1 MNGAVTLKL
10 ENQNYIIDNLHSYI
24 ATHFPEGTVLFS
36 QIFIKVLIVLVIF
49 LLLDWFQRKVLLKI
63 VQSIIPKT
71 KNIWMNTFMKKN
83 VFTSFFHLLPLG
95 ICYCLVP
102 IIFYHH
108 PQSFHILDLVF
119 SVFLIIFLSKFL
131 ISVIDSY
138 TEIRNRDKS
147 YRTVAL
153 KTFSELIKIL
163 IVLFTGFI
171 IISILFDLT
180 SSKIFTF
187 LGAIMAVIL
196 LVFRDP
202 ILGFVAGINIAS
214 SKQIKV
220 GDWISISKYGTEGNV
235 KEINLVTA
243 KIQNLDKTISTVP
256 TYDLIST
263 EVKNHEP
270 MKSSNTRRIK
280 RSVLFD
286 FNSFKFVDEKLFDS
300 LMDIELLKDYLLQ
313 KKKEVLE
320 YNQANFEHPEIIGNG
335 KRFTNMGIFRHYMQ
349 LYLEKAPNI
358 SKKDKIIVRQLD
370 PTVYGIPLEIYCFA
384 NTSDW
389 KAYEDIQAYIF
400 EHLITIARQ
409 FELKIILTTAS

>member
-1 MNGAVTLKL
+1 MDGATNLKL
-10 ENQNYIIDNLHSYI
+10 ENQNTIIDNLHNYI
-24 ATHFPEGTVLFS
+24 ANHFPESTILFS
-36 QIFIKVLIVLVIF
+36 QIFIKVLIVLSIF

-63 VQSIIPKT
+63 VQRIIPKT

-102 IIFYHH
+102 VIFYHH

-119 SVFLIIFLSKFL
+119 SIFLIIFLSKF
-131 ISVIDSY
+131 IICVIDSF
-138 TEIRNRDKS
+138 TEIKNRDKS
-147 YRTVAL
+147 YRTVAV

-163 IVLFTGFI
+163 IILFSGFI
-171 IISILFDLT
+171 IISILFNLT

-202 ILGFVAGINIAS
+202 ILGLVTGINIAG

-220 GDWISISKYGTEGNV
+220 GDWISIPKYGTEGSV

-270 MKSSNTRRIK
+270 MKVSHTRRIK

-286 FNSFKFVDEKLFDS
+286 FDSIKFVDESLINKLMKIS
-300 LMDIELLKDYLLQ
+300 LLKDYLLQ
-313 KKKEVLE
+313 VK
-320 YNQANFEHPEIIGNG
+320 G
-335 KRFTNMGIFRHYMQ
+335 KSNLSDLKNSEGHESRRRITNLGIFRHYMKI
-349 LYLEKAPNI
+349 YLLKNPRI
-358 SKKDKIIVRQLD
+358 STKDTILVRHLE
-370 PTVYGIPLEIYCFA
+370 PTVYGLPLEIYCFA
-384 NTSDW
+384 NTSVW
-389 KAYEDIQAYIF
+389 LEYEEIQANIF
-400 EHLITIARQ
+400 EHLIALSSE

>member
-1 MNGAVTLKL
+1 MDGATNLKL
-10 ENQNYIIDNLHSYI
+10 ENQNSIIDNLHNYI
-24 ATHFPEGTVLFS
+24 ANHFPESTILFS
-36 QIFIKVLIVLVIF
+36 QIFIKVLIVLSIF

-63 VQSIIPKT
+63 VQRIIPKT

-102 IIFYHH
+102 VIFYHH

-119 SVFLIIFLSKFL
+119 SIFLIIFLSKF
-131 ISVIDSY
+131 IICVIDSF
-138 TEIRNRDKS
+138 TEIKNRDKS
-147 YRTVAL
+147 YRTVAV

-163 IVLFTGFI
+163 IILFSGFI
-171 IISILFDLT
+171 IISILFNLT

-202 ILGFVAGINIAS
+202 ILGLVTGINIAG

-220 GDWISISKYGTEGNV
+220 GDWISIPKYGTEGSV

-270 MKSSNTRRIK
+270 MKVSHTRRIK

-286 FNSFKFVDEKLFDS
+286 FDSIKFVNESLINKLMKIS
-300 LMDIELLKDYLLQ
+300 LLKDYLLQ
-313 KKKEVLE
+313 IK
-320 YNQANFEHPEIIGNG
+320 G
-335 KRFTNMGIFRHYMQ
+335 KSNLSDLKNSEGHESRHRITNLGIFRHYMKI
-349 LYLEKAPNI
+349 YLLKNPRI
-358 SKKDKIIVRQLD
+358 STKDTILVRHLE
-370 PTVYGIPLEIYCFA
+370 PTVYGLPLEIYCFA
-384 NTSDW
+384 NTSVW
-389 KAYEDIQAYIF
+389 LEYEEIQANIF
-400 EHLITIARQ
+400 EHLIALSSE

>member
-1 MNGAVTLKL
+1 MDGATNLKL
-10 ENQNYIIDNLHSYI
+10 ENQNTIIDNLHNYI
-24 ATHFPEGTVLFS
+24 ANHFPESTILFS
-36 QIFIKVLIVLVIF
+36 QIFIKVLIVLSIF

-63 VQSIIPKT
+63 VQRIIPKT

-102 IIFYHH
+102 VIFYHH

-119 SVFLIIFLSKFL
+119 SIFLIIFLSKF
-131 ISVIDSY
+131 IICVIDSF
-138 TEIRNRDKS
+138 TEIKNRDKS
-147 YRTVAL
+147 YRTVAV

-163 IVLFTGFI
+163 IILFSGFI
-171 IISILFDLT
+171 IISILFNLT

-202 ILGFVAGINIAS
+202 ILGLVTGINIAG

-220 GDWISISKYGTEGNV
+220 GDWISIPKYGTEGSV

-270 MKSSNTRRIK
+270 MKVSHTRRIK

-286 FNSFKFVDEKLFDS
+286 FDSIKFVDGSLINKLMKIS
-300 LMDIELLKDYLLQ
+300 LLKDYLLQ
-313 KKKEVLE
+313 IK
-320 YNQANFEHPEIIGNG
+320 G
-335 KRFTNMGIFRHYMQ
+335 KSNLSDLKNSEGHESRHGITNLGIFRHYMKI
-349 LYLEKAPNI
+349 YLLKNPRI
-358 SKKDKIIVRQLD
+358 STKDTILVRHLE
-370 PTVYGIPLEIYCFA
+370 PTVYGLPLEIYCFA
-384 NTSDW
+384 NTSVW
-389 KAYEDIQAYIF
+389 LEYEEIQANIF
-400 EHLITIARQ
+400 EHLIALSSE

>member
-1 MNGAVTLKL
+1 MDGATNLKL
-10 ENQNYIIDNLHSYI
+10 ENQNSIIDNLHNYI
-24 ATHFPEGTVLFS
+24 ANHFPESTILFS
-36 QIFIKVLIVLVIF
+36 QIFIKVLIVLSIF

-63 VQSIIPKT
+63 VQRIIPKT

-102 IIFYHH
+102 VIFYHH

-119 SVFLIIFLSKFL
+119 SIFLIIFLSKF
-131 ISVIDSY
+131 IICVIDSF
-138 TEIRNRDKS
+138 TEIKNRDKS
-147 YRTVAL
+147 YRTVAV

-163 IVLFTGFI
+163 IILFSGFI
-171 IISILFDLT
+171 IISILFNLT

-202 ILGFVAGINIAS
+202 ILGLVTGINIAG

-220 GDWISISKYGTEGNV
+220 GDWISIPKYGTEGSV

-270 MKSSNTRRIK
+270 MKVSHTRRIK

-286 FNSFKFVDEKLFDS
+286 FDSIKFVDESLINKLMKIS
-300 LMDIELLKDYLLQ
+300 LLKDYLLQ
-313 KKKEVLE
+313 IK
-320 YNQANFEHPEIIGNG
+320 G
-335 KRFTNMGIFRHYMQ
+335 KSNLSDLKNSEGLKNRLRLTNLGLFRHYMK
-349 LYLEKAPNI
+349 LYLLKNPRI
-358 SKKDKIIVRQLD
+358 STKDTILVRHLE
-370 PTVYGIPLEIYCFA
+370 PTVYGLPLEIYCFA
-384 NTSDW
+384 NTSVW
-389 KAYEDIQAYIF
+389 LEYEEIQATIF
-400 EHLITIARQ
+400 EHLIALSSE

>member
-1 MNGAVTLKL
+1 MDGATNLKL
-10 ENQNYIIDNLHSYI
+10 ENQNSIIDNLHNYI
-24 ATHFPEGTVLFS
+24 ANHFPESTILFS
-36 QIFIKVLIVLVIF
+36 QIFIKVLIVLSIF

-63 VQSIIPKT
+63 VQRIIPKT

-102 IIFYHH
+102 VIFYHH

-119 SVFLIIFLSKFL
+119 SIFLIIFLSKF
-131 ISVIDSY
+131 IICVIDSF
-138 TEIRNRDKS
+138 TEIKNRDKS
-147 YRTVAL
+147 YRTVAV

-163 IVLFTGFI
+163 IILFSGFI
-171 IISILFDLT
+171 IISILFNLT

-202 ILGFVAGINIAS
+202 ILGLVTGINIAG

-220 GDWISISKYGTEGNV
+220 GDWISIPKYGTEGSV

-270 MKSSNTRRIK
+270 MKVSHTRRIK

-286 FNSFKFVDEKLFDS
+286 FDSIKFVDESLINKLMKIS
-300 LMDIELLKDYLLQ
+300 LLKDYLLQ
-313 KKKEVLE
+313 IK
-320 YNQANFEHPEIIGNG
+320 G
-335 KRFTNMGIFRHYMQ
+335 KSNLSDLKNSEGHESRHRITNLGIFRHYMKI
-349 LYLEKAPNI
+349 YLLKNPRI
-358 SKKDKIIVRQLD
+358 STKDTILVRHLE
-370 PTVYGIPLEIYCFA
+370 PTVYGLPLEIYCFA
-384 NTSDW
+384 NTSVW
-389 KAYEDIQAYIF
+389 LEYEEIQANIF
-400 EHLITIARQ
+400 EHLIALSSE

>member
-1 MNGAVTLKL
+1 MDGATNLKL
-10 ENQNYIIDNLHSYI
+10 ENQNSIIDNLHNYI
-24 ATHFPEGTVLFS
+24 ANHFPESTILFS
-36 QIFIKVLIVLVIF
+36 QIFIKVLIVLSIF

-63 VQSIIPKT
+63 VQRIIPKT

-102 IIFYHH
+102 VIFYHH

-119 SVFLIIFLSKFL
+119 SIFLIVFLSKF
-131 ISVIDSY
+131 IICVIDSF
-138 TEIRNRDKS
+138 TEIKNRDKS
-147 YRTVAL
+147 YRTVAV

-163 IVLFTGFI
+163 IILFSGFI
-171 IISILFDLT
+171 IISILFNLT

-202 ILGFVAGINIAS
+202 ILGLVTGINIAG

-220 GDWISISKYGTEGNV
+220 GDWISIPKYGTEGSV

-270 MKSSNTRRIK
+270 MKVSHTRRIK

-286 FNSFKFVDEKLFDS
+286 FDSIKFVNESLINKLMKIS
-300 LMDIELLKDYLLQ
+300 LLKDYLLQ
-313 KKKEVLE
+313 IK
-320 YNQANFEHPEIIGNG
+320 G
-335 KRFTNMGIFRHYMQ
+335 KSNLSDLKNSEGHESRHRITNLGIFRHYMKI
-349 LYLEKAPNI
+349 YLLKNPRI
-358 SKKDKIIVRQLD
+358 STKDTILVRHLE
-370 PTVYGIPLEIYCFA
+370 PTVYGLPLEIYCFA
-384 NTSDW
+384 NTSVW
-389 KAYEDIQAYIF
+389 LEYEEIQANIF
-400 EHLITIARQ
+400 EHLIALSSE

>member
-1 MNGAVTLKL
+1 MDGATNLKL
-10 ENQNYIIDNLHSYI
+10 ENQNTIIDNLHNYI
-24 ATHFPEGTVLFS
+24 ANHFPESTILFS
-36 QIFIKVLIVLVIF
+36 QIFIKVLIVLSIF

-63 VQSIIPKT
+63 VQRIIPKT

-102 IIFYHH
+102 VIFYHH

-119 SVFLIIFLSKFL
+119 SIFLIIFLSKF
-131 ISVIDSY
+131 IICVIDSF
-138 TEIRNRDKS
+138 TEIKNRDKS
-147 YRTVAL
+147 YRTVAV

-163 IVLFTGFI
+163 IILFSGFI
-171 IISILFDLT
+171 IISILFNLT

-202 ILGFVAGINIAS
+202 ILGLVTGINIAG

-220 GDWISISKYGTEGNV
+220 GDWISIPKYSTEGSV

-270 MKSSNTRRIK
+270 MKVSHTRRIK

-286 FNSFKFVDEKLFDS
+286 FDSIKFVDGSLINKLMKIS
-300 LMDIELLKDYLLQ
+300 LLKDYLLQ
-313 KKKEVLE
+313 IKAKSNLSDLKNSEGHE
-320 YNQANFEHPEIIGNG
+320 SRHGI
-335 KRFTNMGIFRHYMQ
+335 TNLGIFRHYMKI
-349 LYLEKAPNI
+349 YLLKNPRI
-358 SKKDKIIVRQLD
+358 STKDTILVRHLE
-370 PTVYGIPLEIYCFA
+370 PTVYGLPLEIYCFA
-384 NTSDW
+384 NTSVW
-389 KAYEDIQAYIF
+389 LEYEEIQANIF
-400 EHLITIARQ
+400 EHLIALSSE

>member
-1 MNGAVTLKL
+1 MDGATNLKL
-10 ENQNYIIDNLHSYI
+10 ENQNSIIDNLHNYI
-24 ATHFPEGTVLFS
+24 ANHFPESTILFS
-36 QIFIKVLIVLVIF
+36 QIFIKVLIVLSIF

-63 VQSIIPKT
+63 VQRIIPKT

-102 IIFYHH
+102 VIFYHH

-119 SVFLIIFLSKFL
+119 SIFLIIFLSKF
-131 ISVIDSY
+131 IICVIDSF
-138 TEIRNRDKS
+138 TEIKNRDKS
-147 YRTVAL
+147 YHTVAV

-163 IVLFTGFI
+163 IILFSGFI
-171 IISILFDLT
+171 IISILFNLT

-202 ILGFVAGINIAS
+202 ILGLVTGINIAG

-220 GDWISISKYGTEGNV
+220 GDWISIPKYGTEGSV

-270 MKSSNTRRIK
+270 MKASHTRRIK

-286 FNSFKFVDEKLFDS
+286 FDSIKFVDESLINKLMKIS
-300 LMDIELLKDYLLQ
+300 LLKDYLLQ
-313 KKKEVLE
+313 IK
-320 YNQANFEHPEIIGNG
+320 G
-335 KRFTNMGIFRHYMQ
+335 KSNLSDLKNSEGLKSRLRLTNLGLFRHYMK
-349 LYLEKAPNI
+349 LYLLKNPRI
-358 SKKDKIIVRQLD
+358 STKDTILVRHLE
-370 PTVYGIPLEIYCFA
+370 PTVYGLPLEIYCFA
-384 NTSDW
+384 NTSVW
-389 KAYEDIQAYIF
+389 LEYEEIQATIF
-400 EHLITIARQ
+400 EHLIALSSE

>member
-1 MNGAVTLKL
+1 MDGATNLKL
-10 ENQNYIIDNLHSYI
+10 ENQNSIIDNLHNYI
-24 ATHFPEGTVLFS
+24 ANHFPESTILFS
-36 QIFIKVLIVLVIF
+36 QIFIKVLIVLSIF
-49 LLLDWFQRKVLLKI
+49 LLFDWFQRKVLLKI
-63 VQSIIPKT
+63 VQRIIPKT

-102 IIFYHH
+102 VIFYHH

-119 SVFLIIFLSKFL
+119 SIFLIVFLSKF
-131 ISVIDSY
+131 IICVIDSF
-138 TEIRNRDKS
+138 TEIKNRDKS
-147 YRTVAL
+147 YRTVAV

-163 IVLFTGFI
+163 IILFSGFI
-171 IISILFDLT
+171 IISILFNLT

-202 ILGFVAGINIAS
+202 ILGLVTGINIAG

-220 GDWISISKYGTEGNV
+220 GDWISIPKYGTEGSV

-270 MKSSNTRRIK
+270 MKVSHTRRIK

-286 FNSFKFVDEKLFDS
+286 FDSIKFVNESLINKLMKIS
-300 LMDIELLKDYLLQ
+300 LLKDYLLQ
-313 KKKEVLE
+313 IK
-320 YNQANFEHPEIIGNG
+320 G
-335 KRFTNMGIFRHYMQ
+335 KSNLSDLKNSEGHESRHRITNLGIFRHYMKI
-349 LYLEKAPNI
+349 YLLKNPRI
-358 SKKDKIIVRQLD
+358 STKDTILVRHLE
-370 PTVYGIPLEIYCFA
+370 PTVYGLPLEIYCFA
-384 NTSDW
+384 NTSVW
-389 KAYEDIQAYIF
+389 LEYEEIQANIF
-400 EHLITIARQ
+400 EHLIALSSE

>member
-1 MNGAVTLKL
+1 MDGATNLKL
-10 ENQNYIIDNLHSYI
+10 ENQNTIIDNLHNYI
-24 ATHFPEGTVLFS
+24 ANHFPESTILFS
-36 QIFIKVLIVLVIF
+36 QIFIKVLIVLSIF

-63 VQSIIPKT
+63 VQRIIPKT

-102 IIFYHH
+102 VIFYHH

-119 SVFLIIFLSKFL
+119 SIFLIIFLSKF
-131 ISVIDSY
+131 IICVIDSF
-138 TEIRNRDKS
+138 TEIKNRDKS
-147 YRTVAL
+147 YHTVAV

-163 IVLFTGFI
+163 IILFSGFI
-171 IISILFDLT
+171 IISILFNLT

-202 ILGFVAGINIAS
+202 ILGLVTGINIAG

-220 GDWISISKYGTEGNV
+220 GDWISIPKYGTEGSV

-270 MKSSNTRRIK
+270 MKVSHTRRIK

-286 FNSFKFVDEKLFDS
+286 FDSIKFVDESLINKLMKIS
-300 LMDIELLKDYLLQ
+300 LLKDYLLQ
-313 KKKEVLE
+313 IKGKSNLSDLKISEGHE
-320 YNQANFEHPEIIGNG
+320 SRHEI
-335 KRFTNMGIFRHYMQ
+335 TNLGIFRHYMKI
-349 LYLEKAPNI
+349 YLLKNPRI
-358 SKKDKIIVRQLD
+358 STKDTILVRHLE
-370 PTVYGIPLEIYCFA
+370 PTVYGLPLEIYCFA
-384 NTSDW
+384 NTSVW
-389 KAYEDIQAYIF
+389 LEYEEIQANIF
-400 EHLITIARQ
+400 EHLIALSSE

>member
-1 MNGAVTLKL
+1 MDGATNLKL
-10 ENQNYIIDNLHSYI
+10 ENQNSIIDNLHNYI
-24 ATHFPEGTVLFS
+24 ANHFPESTILFS
-36 QIFIKVLIVLVIF
+36 QIFIKVLIVLSIF

-63 VQSIIPKT
+63 VQRIIPKT

-102 IIFYHH
+102 VIFYHH

-119 SVFLIIFLSKFL
+119 SIFLIVFLSKF
-131 ISVIDSY
+131 IICVIDSF
-138 TEIRNRDKS
+138 TEIKNRDKS
-147 YRTVAL
+147 YRTVAV

-163 IVLFTGFI
+163 IILFSGFI
-171 IISILFDLT
+171 IISILFNLT

-202 ILGFVAGINIAS
+202 ILGLVTGINIAG

-220 GDWISISKYGTEGNV
+220 GDWISIPKYGTEGSV

-270 MKSSNTRRIK
+270 MKVSHTRRIK

-286 FNSFKFVDEKLFDS
+286 FDSIKFVDESLINKLMKIS
-300 LMDIELLKDYLLQ
+300 LLKDYLLQ
-313 KKKEVLE
+313 IK
-320 YNQANFEHPEIIGNG
+320 G
-335 KRFTNMGIFRHYMQ
+335 KSNLSDLKNSEGHESRHRITNLGIFRHYMKI
-349 LYLEKAPNI
+349 YLLKNPRI
-358 SKKDKIIVRQLD
+358 STKDTILVRHLE
-370 PTVYGIPLEIYCFA
+370 PTVYGLPLEIYCFA
-384 NTSDW
+384 NTSVW
-389 KAYEDIQAYIF
+389 LEYEEIQANIF
-400 EHLITIARQ
+400 EHLIALSSE

>member
-1 MNGAVTLKL
+1 MDGATNLKL
-10 ENQNYIIDNLHSYI
+10 ENQNTIIDNLHNYI
-24 ATHFPEGTVLFS
+24 ANHFPESTILFS
-36 QIFIKVLIVLVIF
+36 QIFIKVLIVLSIF

-63 VQSIIPKT
+63 VQRIIPKT

-102 IIFYHH
+102 VIFYHH

-119 SVFLIIFLSKFL
+119 SIFLIIFLSKF
-131 ISVIDSY
+131 IICVIDSF
-138 TEIRNRDKS
+138 TEIKNRDKS
-147 YRTVAL
+147 YRTVAV

-163 IVLFTGFI
+163 IILFSGFI
-171 IISILFDLT
+171 IISILFNLT

-202 ILGFVAGINIAS
+202 ILGLVTGINIAG

-220 GDWISISKYGTEGNV
+220 GDWISIPKYGTEGSV

-270 MKSSNTRRIK
+270 MKASHTRRIK

-286 FNSFKFVDEKLFDS
+286 FDSIKFVDESFINKLMKIS
-300 LMDIELLKDYLLQ
+300 LLKDYLLQ
-313 KKKEVLE
+313 IKGKSNLSDLKNSEGHESRHRITNLE
-320 YNQANFEHPEIIGNG
+320 
-335 KRFTNMGIFRHYMQ
+335 IFRHYMKI
-349 LYLEKAPNI
+349 YLLKNPRI
-358 SKKDKIIVRQLD
+358 STKDTILVRHLE
-370 PTVYGIPLEIYCFA
+370 PTVYGLPLEIYCFA
-384 NTSDW
+384 NTSVW
-389 KAYEDIQAYIF
+389 LEYEEIQANIF
-400 EHLITIARQ
+400 EHLIALSSE

>member
-1 MNGAVTLKL
+1 MDGATNLKL
-10 ENQNYIIDNLHSYI
+10 ENQNTIIDNLHNYI
-24 ATHFPEGTVLFS
+24 ANHFPESTILFS
-36 QIFIKVLIVLVIF
+36 QIFIKVLIVLSIF

-63 VQSIIPKT
+63 VQRIIPKT

-102 IIFYHH
+102 VIFYHH

-119 SVFLIIFLSKFL
+119 SIFLIIFLSKF
-131 ISVIDSY
+131 IICVIDSF
-138 TEIRNRDKS
+138 TEIKNRDKS
-147 YRTVAL
+147 YRTVAV

-163 IVLFTGFI
+163 IILFSGFI
-171 IISILFDLT
+171 IISILFNLT

-202 ILGFVAGINIAS
+202 ILGLVTGINIAG

-220 GDWISISKYGTEGNV
+220 GDWISIPKYGTEGSV

-270 MKSSNTRRIK
+270 MKASHTRRIK

-286 FNSFKFVDEKLFDS
+286 FDSIKFVDESLINKLMKIS
-300 LMDIELLKDYLLQ
+300 LLKDYLLQ
-313 KKKEVLE
+313 IKGKSNLSDLKNSEGHESRHRITNLE
-320 YNQANFEHPEIIGNG
+320 
-335 KRFTNMGIFRHYMQ
+335 IFRHYMKI
-349 LYLEKAPNI
+349 YLLKNPRI
-358 SKKDKIIVRQLD
+358 STKDTILVRHLE
-370 PTVYGIPLEIYCFA
+370 PTVYGLPLEIYCFA
-384 NTSDW
+384 NTSVW
-389 KAYEDIQAYIF
+389 LEYEEIQANIF
-400 EHLITIARQ
+400 EHLIALSSE

>member
-1 MNGAVTLKL
+1 MDGATNLKL
-10 ENQNYIIDNLHSYI
+10 ENQNTIIDNLHNYI
-24 ATHFPEGTVLFS
+24 ANHFPESTILFS
-36 QIFIKVLIVLVIF
+36 QIFIKVLIVLSIF

-63 VQSIIPKT
+63 VQRIIPKT

-102 IIFYHH
+102 VIFYHH

-119 SVFLIIFLSKFL
+119 SIFLIIFLSKF
-131 ISVIDSY
+131 IICVIDSF
-138 TEIRNRDKS
+138 TEIKNRDKS
-147 YRTVAL
+147 YHTVAV

-163 IVLFTGFI
+163 IILFSGFI
-171 IISILFDLT
+171 IISILFNLT

-202 ILGFVAGINIAS
+202 ILGLVTGINIAG

-220 GDWISISKYGTEGNV
+220 GDWISIPKYGTEGSV

-270 MKSSNTRRIK
+270 MKASHTRRIK

-286 FNSFKFVDEKLFDS
+286 FDSIKFVDESLINKLMKIS
-300 LMDIELLKDYLLQ
+300 LLKDYLLQ
-313 KKKEVLE
+313 IK
-320 YNQANFEHPEIIGNG
+320 G
-335 KRFTNMGIFRHYMQ
+335 KSNLSDLKNSEGLKSRLRLTNLGLFRHYMK
-349 LYLEKAPNI
+349 LYLLKNPRI
-358 SKKDKIIVRQLD
+358 STKDTILVRHLE
-370 PTVYGIPLEIYCFA
+370 PTVYGLPLEIYCFA
-384 NTSDW
+384 NTSVW
-389 KAYEDIQAYIF
+389 LEYEEIQATIF
-400 EHLITIARQ
+400 EHLIALSSE